1 MCNILP
7 ILIFIRM
14 KQINKNFSKSFPLW
28 LACGF
33 KDTFR
38 TSMHYI
44 KFANGYAYATDAHIL
59 VRARLTDISDFDE
72 PDLALLEGKYI
83 HGNNFKKIVK
93 SKGVINITEDFIEV
107 TETDYSVRYPLLK
120 GIRFPECE
128 KVLNGESEVR
138 FQKEFGI
145 SADYLNT
152 LSEVMDCYNGVQ
164 MEWRSNQMF
173 LVKPIGGHKDIK
185 GVIMTKL
192 C

>member
-1 MCNILP
+1 
-7 ILIFIRM
+7 M

-44 KFANGYAYATDAHIL
+44 MFANGYAYATDSHIL

-72 PDLALLEGKYI
+72 PDLALLEGKCI

-128 KVLNGESEVR
+128 KVLKVRSDFKRSSESLL
-138 FQKEFGI
+138 I
-145 SADYLNT
+145 T
-152 LSEVMDCYNGVQ
+152 
-164 MEWRSNQMF
+164 
-173 LVKPIGGHKDIK
+173 
-185 GVIMTKL
+185 
-192 C
+192 